1 MGAVADCS
9 HGDLWELWGL
19 LGGVGE
25 YLVTRSVVSWVGW
38 QAAGQFPVER
48 EIGDKNTRTDT

>member
-1 MGAVADCS
+1 MGGGADCS

-25 YLVTRSVVSWVGW
+25 YLVTRSVVSWAGRQADGHFPVGW
-38 QAAGQFPVER
+38 
-48 EIGDKNTRTDT
+48 EIGGNTRIDT